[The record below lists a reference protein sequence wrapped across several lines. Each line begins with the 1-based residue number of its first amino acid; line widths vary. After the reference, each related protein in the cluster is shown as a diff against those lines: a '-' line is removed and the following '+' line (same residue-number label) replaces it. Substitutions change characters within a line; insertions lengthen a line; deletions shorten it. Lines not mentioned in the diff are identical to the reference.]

1 LDSNNN
7 ILLKAQNLQK
17 DFMIGRETLH
27 VLRGCSLQV
36 RQGEFL
42 AIMGASGSG
51 KSTLLHIMGLLDKP
65 DSGQVHFDG
74 QDLFALPGRRQD
86 SLRNRE
92 IGFVFQFYHLLPEL
106 TLAENIML
114 PGMVGSSIFNWP
126 RNKQR
131 IREKTQEL
139 LKAINLEDRAGQWP
153 NTLSGGERQ
162 RTAIARAL
170 VMNPRILLADEPTGN
185 LDSEAG
191 MAILDLLSKL
201 NRNGQTIVMV
211 THDQAIADLA
221 HRRLR
226 LKDGRL
232 EKID

>member
-1 LDSNNN
+1 MAGNND
-7 ILLKAQNLQK
+7 ILLKARDLNK
-17 DFMIGRETLH
+17 DFMIGRQSLH
-27 VLRGCSLQV
+27 VLRSCSLQV
-36 RQGEFL
+36 RQGEFM

-51 KSTLLHIMGLLDKP
+51 KSTLLHILGLLDRP
-65 DSGQVHFDG
+65 DSGDVHFEG
-74 QDLFALPGRRQD
+74 QNLFSLPQRRQD
-86 SLRNRE
+86 RLRNRE

-106 TLAENIML
+106 TVAENVML
-114 PGMVGSSIFNWP
+114 PGMVGSSVFRWP
-126 RNKQR
+126 GNKR
-131 IREKTQEL
+131 KTREKTGEL
-139 LKAINLEDRAGQWP
+139 LEAVGLADRARQWP

-191 MAILDLLSKL
+191 NAILDLLLQL

-211 THDQAIADLA
+211 THDQTVADLA

-226 LKDGRL
+226 LSEGHLK
-232 EKID
+232 KIG

>member
-1 LDSNNN
+1 M
-7 ILLKAQNLQK
+7 ILKASNISKHYL
-17 DFMIGRETLH
+17 IGRQQLE

-126 RNKQR
+126 RNKR
-131 IREKTQEL
+131 KIREKTQEL

-191 MAILDLLSKL
+191 MAILDLLLKL